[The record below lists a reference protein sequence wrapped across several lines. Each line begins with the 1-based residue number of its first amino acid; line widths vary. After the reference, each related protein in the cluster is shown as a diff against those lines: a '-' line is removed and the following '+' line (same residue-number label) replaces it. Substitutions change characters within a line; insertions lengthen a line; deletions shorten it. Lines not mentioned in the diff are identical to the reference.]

1 MSPDK
6 PSTQQ
11 GTQFINAD
19 ATNTDSTT
27 STDSTTNS
35 DSTTNTDS
43 TNSGSFNSRTAT
55 SHVSSSDAF
64 KARPP
69 KKKRPMP
76 DVFIILFGFMLL
88 VLVAS
93 YFIPAG
99 SYDRSHHGGLTQV
112 DTESFRYIDA
122 APLDLMDV
130 FTAMHKGLVAA
141 STLIFLIM
149 IVGGVLK
156 VIESTGAI
164 SIGIHRLL
172 RLANGRQNVMIFIF
186 CATFATLASVGV
198 GANLAIAFIPIGL
211 FLARSMKLDP
221 IVGVAVIFLGSY
233 AGFGAGVFDPTVT
246 VTGQTIAELPLF
258 SGFMLRIA
266 IFVVFLLVTA
276 AYICRY
282 AWRIKQ
288 DPTASVMGAES
299 FTNLEPSEQSETN
312 TTLTWHHKLVL
323 AVFAG
328 AIGLFLY
335 GAFNHGWGIPQLSA
349 IFIMM
354 GIVTAVIGRITPNDF
369 IKRLMSGMGEVMYGA
384 LVVGIAA
391 GVIVLLKQAQLIDTL
406 VHGVT
411 SLLNSQSNLIAMELL
426 YLFNLI
432 FNGLITSGSGQAA
445 IVMPIMVPIGDM
457 LEVTRQTTFITFKL
471 GDAVTNIITP
481 LSGTL
486 MACLALGRI
495 SYVEWF
501 KFALPLALLWIILG
515 GIFVGIAVAINYG
528 PF

>member
-6 PSTQQ
+6 PSAEQ
-11 GTQFINAD
+11 GTQSFNAESID
-19 ATNTDSTT
+19 TQSIDTQPTKIQSIDTNTVQTQL
-27 STDSTTNS
+27 
-35 DSTTNTDS
+35 
-43 TNSGSFNSRTAT
+43 
-55 SHVSSSDAF
+55 
-64 KARPP
+64 PQ
-69 KKKRPMP
+69 KKRSMP

-99 SYDRSHHGGLTQV
+99 SYDRSRQGGLTQV
-112 DTESFRYIDA
+112 DTESFRYIEA
-122 APLDLMDV
+122 APLGLMDV

-164 SIGIHRLL
+164 NVGIHRLL
-172 RLANGRQNVMIFIF
+172 RLAKGRQHVMIFIF
-186 CATFATLASVGV
+186 CTTFATLASVGV

-211 FLARSMKLDP
+211 LLARSMKLDP

-246 VTGQTIAELPLF
+246 ITGQTIAELPLF
-258 SGFMLRIA
+258 SGFMYRIA
-266 IFVVFLLVTA
+266 IFVVFLVVTA
-276 AYICRY
+276 AYIVRY

-288 DPTASVMGAES
+288 NPAASVMGAES
-299 FTNLEPSEQSETN
+299 FAHLETHEQVDIDTP
-312 TTLTWHHKLVL
+312 LTWRHQLVF

-354 GIVTAVIGRITPNDF
+354 GIVIAAIGRISPNAF
-369 IKRLMSGMGEVMYGA
+369 IKRLMNGAGEVMYGA
-384 LVVGIAA
+384 LVVGVAA

-406 VHGVT
+406 VHSVT
-411 SLLNSQSNLIAMELL
+411 SLLDNQSNVVAMELL

-501 KFALPLALLWIILG
+501 KFALPLALLWIVLG